1 MSGAVLCC
9 VVLRQLEPSAA
20 CVDDATRL
28 LYCSLCHH
36 HAGGSGGAA
45 AAVTADGRR
54 CRAHCTHM
62 VRACLAVHLR
72 DVNTAWNDYLRQ
84 YFISRWL
91 GSRVVSV
98 LDSVSEGPGFKS
110 QRRDAVG

>member
-1 MSGAVLCC
+1 
-9 VVLRQLEPSAA
+9 
-20 CVDDATRL
+20 
-28 LYCSLCHH
+28 
-36 HAGGSGGAA
+36 
-45 AAVTADGRR
+45 
-54 CRAHCTHM
+54 M